1 MTQKI
6 TFNYETAVKEV
17 FLGDSRSPA
26 VMALSGKVR
35 FISPEAREEACQR
48 SEVFRFL
55 NSAPEDCKNFEA
67 DHEILHMLFMARK
80 EVEDGC
86 KHNDEYVKKFMLTL
100 HRIKDERLT
109 YDILGKLVSGLI
121 SNKTIWSNAVKMRAG
136 SKYAT
141 TIDLTNL
148 LEVAKT
154 EDRPAIFADIEK
166 CTIIEINK
174 YLSANVPNTDEASR
188 LIHNIKKCAEFMYG
202 KNSEAYTKCCQ
213 AYDEEK
219 ILTPQYSQYIPSMS
233 DADKRTIDAL
243 TQENALLRGRV
254 DALVSAI
261 TSTKAHAEKCED
273 AVATL
278 LLAIKGTRS
287 SLLSRGVNAAKAQ
300 AKTVYESMQKQK

>member
-17 FLGDSRSPA
+17 FLGDSGSPA
-26 VMALSGKVR
+26 VMALSGKTR

-121 SNKTIWSNAVKMRAG
+121 LNKTIWSNAVKMRAG
-136 SKYAT
+136 NKYAT

-188 LIHNIKKCAEFMYG
+188 LIYNIKKCAEFMYG

-243 TQENALLRGRV
+243 TQENALLRGQV
-254 DALVSAI
+254 DALVSEA
-261 TSTKAHAEKCED
+261 TSSKAYAEKCED
-273 AVATL
+273 AAATL
-278 LLAIKGTRS
+278 VLAIQNTRAS
-287 SLLSRGVNAAKAQ
+287 VFSRGVNAAKAQ
-300 AKTVYESMQKQK
+300 AEHVLGDLRKTR

>member
-17 FLGDSRSPA
+17 FLGASGSPA
-26 VMALSGKVR
+26 LMALSGKVR

-109 YDILGKLVSGLI
+109 YDILGKLVSRLI

-166 CTIIEINK
+166 YTIIEINK
-174 YLSANVPNTDEASR
+174 YLSANVPNTAEASR
-188 LIHNIKKCAEFMYG
+188 LIYNIKQCAEFMYG

-254 DALVSAI
+254 DALVSAV

-273 AVATL
+273 AVAKL

-300 AKTVYESMQKQK
+300 AKTVYESMKKQK